1 MRMSF
6 LAKAPL
12 SLARATISSLAT
24 PLEPATGPGK
34 MASNNRQN
42 VTWVEV
48 CTYTL
53 AGHGRL
59 LTVKGC
65 SRSRFILG
73 CRNTFMSGLGLQP
86 LVTA

>member
-6 LAKAPL
+6 LAKASL
-12 SLARATISSLAT
+12 SLARATVSSLAS
-24 PLEPATGPGK
+24 PLEPAAGPGK

-48 CTYTL
+48 CSHSL
-53 AGHGRL
+53 AGHGHL
-59 LTVKGC
+59 LTWTGC

-73 CRNTFMSGLGLQP
+73 CRNTLMPRLGLQP
-86 LVTA
+86 MVTA

>member
-24 PLEPATGPGK
+24 PLEPAAGPGK

-48 CTYTL
+48 GCHSL
-53 AGHGRL
+53 ARHGCL
-59 LTVKGC
+59 LTVIGC
-65 SRSRFILG
+65 SWSRFVLG
-73 CRNTFMSGLGLQP
+73 CRNTFMPGLGLQP

>member
-1 MRMSF
+1 MHMSF

-24 PLEPATGPGK
+24 PLEPAAGPGK

-48 CTYTL
+48 CNYDM
-53 AGHGRL
+53 
-59 LTVKGC
+59 V
-65 SRSRFILG
+65 
-73 CRNTFMSGLGLQP
+73 
-86 LVTA
+86 

>member
-1 MRMSF
+1 MHMSF

-24 PLEPATGPGK
+24 PLEPAAGPGK

-48 CTYTL
+48 CSYDMVRQTSTNMYRVFAESL
-53 AGHGRL
+53 P
-59 LTVKGC
+59 
-65 SRSRFILG
+65 
-73 CRNTFMSGLGLQP
+73 SGSS
-86 LVTA
+86 